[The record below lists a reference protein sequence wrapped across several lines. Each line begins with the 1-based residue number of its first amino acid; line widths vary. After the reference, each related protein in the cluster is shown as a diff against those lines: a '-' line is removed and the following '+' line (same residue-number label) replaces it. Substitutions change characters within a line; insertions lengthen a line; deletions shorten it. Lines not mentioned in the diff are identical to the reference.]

1 MQNGIRD
8 GHQSILKQDRE
19 QALYAALAQCRGAE
33 ELRAF
38 LADLCTPQELA
49 ALSERWVLA
58 RLLDRGDLS
67 YRVISAATGAS
78 TTTVG
83 RVARFLQQE
92 PHCGYRLVLER
103 IGDGTDGDHKFS
115 KLD

>member
-1 MQNGIRD
+1 MQNGLRD
-8 GHQSILKQDRE
+8 EHQSILRQDRE
-19 QALYAALAQCRGAE
+19 QALYAALAQCRDAE
-33 ELRAF
+33 ELRAY
-38 LADLCTPQELA
+38 LCTPQELA

-67 YRVISAATGAS
+67 YRAISAATGAS

-103 IGDGTDGDHKFS
+103 IGDGTDGNHKFS
-115 KLD
+115 KQD